1 MAGVAV
7 VGSGN
12 YDLEIDT
19 GYNWNAFTLDDD
31 PKGTLDSTDYVLDGT
46 DQYASVMDG
55 TIGLTAKRG
64 RANTG
69 DQFPYGTM
77 NFTLNDTYADGVFN
91 PFDTSSPYYD
101 PNDSLPGLAP
111 LRKVRFSRYDS
122 LGVKEYLWVGYIVN
136 FDYTFTLG
144 GLDTVSVSCAD
155 FSYQLGQTFLAEW
168 NVTEQLSSD
177 RFDDLLDLPEVDYQ
191 GTRSIETGVAT
202 LGGTSSYT
210 VANGTSVAGYA
221 NKIMDAEQGRI
232 FVDRE
237 GTITFQKRIGQVL
250 GVPIAEFHDTN
261 PPTKISY
268 SAIDIAFQA
277 DTVVNRASV
286 TRPDGSGPGP
296 GGAPTPQ
303 VAEDLASQA
312 AYLVQTK
319 SITES
324 LVYNDASAL
333 TLAEYLLNANPEARF
348 NSLGTEFPGT
358 PALDQDLLALLDIGD
373 VINIEKSIT
382 TSEGPTQFA
391 QNLTIEGLEHRL
403 TLSAGHAVTYFTAP
417 TTIVYELV
425 LDDIVYGRINE
436 DNVLG

>member
-7 VGSGN
+7 VGSGL

-91 PFDTSSPYYD
+91 PFDITSPYYD

-122 LGVKEYLWVGYIVN
+122 LGVKKYLWVGYIVN

-144 GLDTVSVSCAD
+144 GLDTVSVTCAD
-155 FSYQLGQTFLAEW
+155 YSYQLGQTFLAEW
-168 NVTEQLSSD
+168 NVTEELSSV
-177 RFDDLLDLPEVDYQ
+177 RFNSMLNLPEVDYV

-202 LGGTSSYT
+202 LGGAAAWT

-221 NKIMDAEQGRI
+221 NKIMEAEQGRI

-250 GVPIAEFHDTN
+250 GVPVAEFHDTN
-261 PPTKISY
+261 PATKIGY

-286 TRPDGSGPGP
+286 AHA
-296 GGAPTPQ
+296 GASSPQ
-303 VAEDLASQA
+303 VAEDLTSQA
-312 AYLVQTK
+312 TYLIQTT
-319 SITES
+319 SITDS
-324 LVYNDASAL
+324 LVHNDAAAL

-348 NSLGTEFPGT
+348 NSIGTEFPGT
-358 PALDQDLLALLDIGD
+358 PALDQDTLALLDVGS
-373 VINIEKSIT
+373 VINVEKSIT

-391 QNLTIEGLEHRL
+391 QNLTVEGLEHRL

-417 TTIVYELV
+417 TTIVYELI
-425 LDDIVYGRINE
+425 LDDAVYGTLDE

>member
-46 DQYASVMDG
+46 DQYATVMDG

-91 PFDTSSPYYD
+91 PFDTTSPYYD
-101 PNDSLPGLAP
+101 PNNSLPGLAP

-144 GLDTVSVSCAD
+144 GLDTVSVTCAD

-177 RFDDLLDLPEVDYQ
+177 RFNDLLDLPEVDYT
-191 GTRSIETGVAT
+191 GARSIETGVAT
-202 LGGTSSYT
+202 LGGAAAWT

-237 GTITFQKRIGQVL
+237 GTITFQKRIGNVL
-250 GVPIAEFHDTN
+250 GIPVAEFHDTN
-261 PPTKISY
+261 PATKIGY

-286 TRPDGSGPGP
+286 QHA
-296 GGAPTPQ
+296 GAASPQ
-303 VAEDLASQA
+303 VAEDLTSQA
-312 AYLVQTK
+312 TYLVQTT
-319 SITES
+319 SITDS
-324 LVYNDASAL
+324 LVHNDAAAL

-358 PALDQDLLALLDIGD
+358 AALDQDLLATLDIGD

-425 LDDIVYGRINE
+425 LDDSVYGRIDE

>member
-7 VGSGN
+7 VGSGL

-77 NFTLNDTYADGVFN
+77 SFTLNDTYADGVFN
-91 PFDTSSPYYD
+91 PFDTTSPYYD

-122 LGVKEYLWVGYIVN
+122 LGVKKYLWVGYIVN

-144 GLDTVSVSCAD
+144 GLDTVSVTCAD

-177 RFDDLLDLPEVDYQ
+177 RFDDLLDLPEVNYT

-202 LGGTSSYT
+202 LGGAAAWT

-221 NKIMDAEQGRI
+221 NKIMEAEQGRI

-237 GTITFQKRIGQVL
+237 GTITFQRRVGQVL
-250 GVPIAEFHDTN
+250 GVPVAEFHDTN
-261 PPTKISY
+261 PTTKIGY

-277 DTVVNRASV
+277 DTVVNRASIQHA
-286 TRPDGSGPGP
+286 
-296 GGAPTPQ
+296 GATSPQ
-303 VAEDLASQA
+303 VAEDLTSQA
-312 AYLVQTK
+312 TYLIQTT
-319 SITES
+319 SIIDS
-324 LVYNDASAL
+324 LVHNDAEAL
-333 TLAEYLLNANPEARF
+333 TLAEYLISANPEARF
-348 NSLGTEFPGT
+348 NSIGTEFPGT
-358 PALDQDLLALLDIGD
+358 PALDQDTLALLDVGS
-373 VINIEKSIT
+373 VINVEKSIT
-382 TSEGPTQFA
+382 TSSGPTQFA
-391 QNLTIEGLEHRL
+391 QNLTVEGLEHRL

-417 TTIVYELV
+417 TTIVYELI
-425 LDDIVYGRINE
+425 LDDAVYGTLDE

>member
-91 PFDTSSPYYD
+91 PFDTTSPYYD
-101 PNDSLPGLAP
+101 PTNSLPGLAP

-122 LGVKEYLWVGYIVN
+122 LGVKKYLWVGYIVN

-144 GLDTVSVSCAD
+144 GLDTVSVTCAD

-177 RFDDLLDLPEVDYQ
+177 RFDDLLDLPEVDYT

-202 LGGTSSYT
+202 LGGAAAYT

-221 NKIMDAEQGRI
+221 NKIMEAEQGRI

-250 GVPIAEFHDTN
+250 GVPVAEFHDTN
-261 PPTKISY
+261 PPTKIGY

-286 TRPDGSGPGP
+286 AHA
-296 GGAPTPQ
+296 GASSPE
-303 VAEDLASQA
+303 VAEDLTSQA
-312 AYLVQTK
+312 TYLIQTT
-319 SITES
+319 SITDS
-324 LVYNDASAL
+324 LVHNDAAAL

-348 NSLGTEFPGT
+348 NSIGTEFPGT
-358 PALDQDLLALLDIGD
+358 PALDQDTLALLDVGS
-373 VINIEKSIT
+373 VINVEKSIT
-382 TSEGPTQFA
+382 TSSGPTQFA
-391 QNLTIEGLEHRL
+391 QNLTVEGLEHRL

-417 TTIVYELV
+417 TAIVYELI
-425 LDDIVYGRINE
+425 LDDAVYGTLDE

>member
-7 VGSGN
+7 VGSGL

-46 DQYASVMDG
+46 DQYATVMDG
-55 TIGLTAKRG
+55 TIALTAKRG

-91 PFDTSSPYYD
+91 PFDTTSPYYD
-101 PNDSLPGLAP
+101 PNNSLPGLAP

-122 LGVKEYLWVGYIVN
+122 LGVKKYLWVGYIVN

-144 GLDTVSVSCAD
+144 GLDTVSVTCAD

-177 RFDDLLDLPEVDYQ
+177 RFDDLLDRPEVDYQ

-202 LGGTSSYT
+202 LGGAAAYT

-250 GVPIAEFHDTN
+250 GVPVAEFHDTN
-261 PPTKISY
+261 PPTKIGY

-286 TRPDGSGPGP
+286 QHAEASS
-296 GGAPTPQ
+296 PQ
-303 VAEDLASQA
+303 VAEDLTSQA
-312 AYLVQTK
+312 TYLIQTT
-319 SITES
+319 SITDS
-324 LVYNDASAL
+324 LVHNDAEAL
-333 TLAEYLLNANPEARF
+333 TLATYLLSANPEARF
-348 NSLGTEFPGT
+348 NSIGTEFPGT
-358 PALDQDLLALLDIGD
+358 PALDQDILALLDVGS
-373 VINIEKSIT
+373 VINVEKSIT

-391 QNLTIEGLEHRL
+391 QNLTVEGLEHRL

-417 TTIVYELV
+417 TTIVYELI
-425 LDDIVYGRINE
+425 LDDAVYGTLDE

>member
-91 PFDTSSPYYD
+91 PFDTTSPYYD
-101 PNDSLPGLAP
+101 PNNSLPGLAP

-144 GLDTVSVSCAD
+144 GLDTVSVTCAD

-168 NVTEQLSSD
+168 NVTEQLSSE
-177 RFDDLLDLPEVDYQ
+177 RFDDLLDLPEVDYT

-202 LGGTSSYT
+202 LGGAAAYT

-232 FVDRE
+232 FVNRE
-237 GTITFQKRIGQVL
+237 GTITFQKRIGNVL
-250 GVPIAEFHDTN
+250 GVPVAEFHDTN
-261 PPTKISY
+261 PPTKIGY

-286 TRPDGSGPGP
+286 QHA
-296 GGAPTPQ
+296 GATSPE
-303 VAEDLASQA
+303 VAEDLTSQA
-312 AYLVQTK
+312 TYLIQTT
-319 SITES
+319 SITDS
-324 LVYNDASAL
+324 LVHNDAAAL

-348 NSLGTEFPGT
+348 NSIGTEFPGT
-358 PALDQDLLALLDIGD
+358 PALDQDTLALLDVGD
-373 VINIEKSIT
+373 VINVEKSIT

-391 QNLTIEGLEHRL
+391 QNLTVEGLEHRL

-417 TTIVYELV
+417 TTIVYELI
-425 LDDIVYGRINE
+425 LDDAVYGTLDE